1 MSAHIYRKERNSP
14 LDPCG
19 LASWRA
25 LCLDSQRAS
34 PYFLAARIFR
44 LSRARRFYADKVS
57 CNVRIYLAGNL
68 AICNPFYLSSIRR
81 PPYIIGWLFVVNTF
95 SAIAGYFLLNR
106 AITSNANFSDIVC
119 GVLILCSEL
128 ISTNLSICAFLLL
141 KYGSSATISCIISLI
156 SISSANWNKAKLSLT
171 LTPHSSTILRK
182 SHSLLISRFII
193 AVFIRLS
200 TIGGSPFPLN
210 IV

>member
-1 MSAHIYRKERNSP
+1 YWLRVRT
-14 LDPCG
+14 
-19 LASWRA
+19 WRPILRVILYWCINA
-25 LCLDSQRAS
+25 YMKLTL
-34 PYFLAARIFR
+34 
-44 LSRARRFYADKVS
+44 
-57 CNVRIYLAGNL
+57 
-68 AICNPFYLSSIRR
+68 PFYILLRYIASIIF
-81 PPYIIGWLFVVNTF
+81 PPYIIVWLFVVNTF
-95 SAIAGYFLLNR
+95 SAIAGYFLLSR

-200 TIGGSPFPLN
+200 TIGGSSFPLK

>member
-1 MSAHIYRKERNSP
+1 PDNR
-14 LDPCG
+14 
-19 LASWRA
+19 
-25 LCLDSQRAS
+25 RAS
-34 PYFLAARIFR
+34 RNCLYVRTCRPFLRGLFAVGIGAYMKRTCPFGISLRYIASIIF
-44 LSRARRFYADKVS
+44 
-57 CNVRIYLAGNL
+57 
-68 AICNPFYLSSIRR
+68 

-95 SAIAGYFLLNR
+95 SAIAGYFLLSR

-141 KYGSSATISCIISLI
+141 KYVSSATISCIISLL
-156 SISSANWNKAKLSLT
+156 SISSANCNNAKLSLKLT
-171 LTPHSSTILRK
+171 LHSSTILRK